1 MSRQANRDIRNKPPP
16 PSDYA
21 IVEDLSQYLPRTA
34 ESADAVN
41 RTAITKMH
49 VLGNQHSYT
58 VSTYT
63 AALVFYN
70 PKRHA
75 RAEHRR
81 SHAQYSVIETGRGG
95 SANTAPAV
103 NVAFER

>member
-1 MSRQANRDIRNKPPP
+1 VSRQANRDIRNKPPP

-34 ESADAVN
+34 EPGDAVN

-49 VLGNQHSYT
+49 VLGGRDYSVGGINQHSYT

-63 AALVFYN
+63 
-70 PKRHA
+70 
-75 RAEHRR
+75 
-81 SHAQYSVIETGRGG
+81 SH
-95 SANTAPAV
+95 
-103 NVAFER
+103 